1 MCSFDSSAVQETVQQ
16 PTCRKVWFGMSV
28 PSRVSMGQRL
38 RVAIERLVFQGA
50 GLGRLPD
57 GRVVF
62 VPYTAPGDE
71 VEVEVTEIRDDY
83 VRAGLVRVLN
93 PAPVRAAP
101 DCRYFGT
108 CGGCHWQHLV
118 YASQLEWKRDI
129 LRELLARVG
138 KLPDVPMSAP
148 IAPAGPWE
156 YRGRAQF
163 KVSKTDRLHIGFHQ
177 RETHRVVDIDRCPLL
192 DARLNRVLGVLRRM
206 RDPALPKLFPRLR
219 EVWVAVGTGT
229 GEAVVSLFARTQDRA
244 AIRLLFHRIRAEV
257 PTLQGVVLLDGDPR
271 QHPRFVD
278 RHGHGAIM
286 EQVGDHRFRVDATAF
301 FQISSL
307 AAAALTRLVIEGA
320 ALTGTERVLDLYG
333 GVGTFTL
340 PLTRL
345 AKEVV
350 GVEANAVAAADA
362 RHNLRSNGCDGARI
376 VQAQTEQA
384 LPGLAQE
391 GPWDL
396 VVLDPPRQGVSRRV
410 LDLIANMAVPRL
422 VYVSCDPS
430 TLARDLGILVPA
442 GYRCTGLT
450 PVDLFPQTFHLESVA
465 VLERIA

>member
-1 MCSFDSSAVQETVQQ
+1 
-16 PTCRKVWFGMSV
+16 MSV
-28 PSRVSMGQRL
+28 SSSVGVGQRL

-62 VPYTAPGDE
+62 VPYTAPGDD
-71 VEVEVTEIRDDY
+71 VEIEVTEIRDDY
-83 VRAGLVRVLN
+83 VRAGLVRILN
-93 PAPVRAAP
+93 PAPVRAVP

-118 YASQLEWKRDI
+118 YASQLDWKREI

-138 KLPDVPMSAP
+138 KLTDVSMSPA

-156 YRGRAQF
+156 YRNRAQF

-206 RDPALPKLFPRLR
+206 RDPALPKLFPGLR

-229 GEAVVSLFARTQDRA
+229 GEAIVSLFARTQDRA
-244 AIRLLFHRIRAEV
+244 AIRLLFHRLQAEV

-286 EQVGDHRFRVDATAF
+286 EQVGDHRFRVDATVF
-301 FQISSL
+301 FQVSGL
-307 AAAALTRLVIEGA
+307 AAETLTRLVIEGA
-320 ALTGTERVLDLYG
+320 ALTGSERVLDLYG

-350 GVEANAVAAADA
+350 GVEANAMAAADSL
-362 RHNLRSNGCDGARI
+362 HNLRSNGCTGARI
-376 VQAQTEQA
+376 VQAQAEQA

-396 VVLDPPRQGVSRRV
+396 VVVDPPRQGVSRRV
-410 LDLIANMAVPRL
+410 LDVLARMAVPRL

-442 GYRCTGLT
+442 GYRCIRLT

-465 VLERIA
+465 ILERSG